1 MSSKPE
7 NIYRSTIRT
16 VCIIFG
22 SLFNNITIRE
32 YNNDGTISDKRRKV
46 EIAFGSKSHYTLWVE
61 QMMRLPNGNTE
72 IGIRLPKLTFE
83 FTGLS
88 YDANKQLNPY
98 MYHTGNSYLTGT
110 KISSKTTFSPA
121 AYNFNMNL
129 TLWAKDFDT
138 SIQILDQILPYFK
151 PNVAIKIKEQYELP
165 IINDIY
171 VVLDSINKTDN
182 YLEGFEA
189 NRILEWSMDF
199 TMSANIWQTKDIQE
213 SALIKEVLI
222 DFDDPQTA
230 ALLKGFSYDT

>member
-1 MSSKPE
+1 MSTLPE
-7 NIYRSTIRT
+7 DIYRSTIRT

-32 YNNDGTISDKRRKV
+32 YEPDGSISNKRRRV
-46 EIAFGSKSHYTLWVE
+46 EIAFGSKSHYAAWVE

-72 IGIRLPKLTFE
+72 IGIRLPKLSFE

-98 MYHTGNSYLTGT
+98 MYHTGNSYLTGS
-110 KISSKTTFSPA
+110 KISSKSTYSPA
-121 AYNFNMNL
+121 AYIFNMNL

-151 PNVAIKIKEQYELP
+151 PNVAVKVKEQYELP
-165 IINDIY
+165 IVNDIY

-182 YLEGFEA
+182 YEEGFEA

-199 TMSANIWQTKDIQE
+199 TLSANIWQTKDVQE

-222 DFDDPQTA
+222 DFDDPHTA